1 MLKVIELFSG
11 VGAQRQGLKEADIN
25 HEVVAI
31 SEIDKYA
38 LKVYEK
44 LHGPTPNLGDIKAID
59 KLPKADL
66 WTYSFPCTDISL
78 CGKMTGFEKG
88 SNTHSSLLWEV
99 QRLLEVSKEN
109 NELPRYLLLENV
121 KNLVSKK
128 FKDHF
133 NEWLVYLENLG
144 YKNFYKVLNS
154 RDYNVPQNRER
165 VFMISIRDT
174 NATYSFPD
182 KITST
187 IKLKDLLEDEVSEKY
202 YLSEKMIKCL
212 TDTTNRNGLIRAKQF
227 RPHNP
232 NESTTAFT
240 VTTKAGSRPCDN
252 FIEVFD
258 FRYDEGARG
267 RVEQDLSPTIT
278 TKVGNGG
285 LSGQPL
291 LKIPEATKAGYAVA
305 HIGDGVYTNRTHSKR
320 GVVQRNAI
328 PTLKTSPHDLGV
340 VVNDPNEMISI
351 RRLTP
356 RECWRLMG
364 WNDEDID
371 SAFSTE
377 VSETQLYKMAGNSIV
392 VNCLTELFNCLKGDI
407 KNV

>member
-1 MLKVIELFSG
+1 MLRVIELFSG

-78 CGKMTGFEKG
+78 CGKMAGFKKG

-128 FKDHF
+128 FEDHF

-174 NATYSFPD
+174 YATYSFPD

-291 LKIPEATKAGYAVA
+291 LKIPEATKVGYAVA

-340 VVNDPNEMISI
+340 VVNDPNEMIFI

-371 SAFSTE
+371 SVFSTD